1 MMMYKNIKNLKCLKK
16 FSKENKNIVDF
27 FYLKDYFCNS
37 IIYKPK
43 ELWREP
49 LNNSPSLSPDCHS
62 SVKIEESGIINYFIS
77 SLQANRENYKNIYKG
92 EINNIYDY
100 GIINKSEFKNIE

>member
-1 MMMYKNIKNLKCLKK
+1 MMKCKNSIKLKEKKNFSEGDKNIIVLFHIKN
-16 FSKENKNIVDF
+16 DF
-27 FYLKDYFCNS
+27 CYS